1 MGEQNSSS
9 QLNDHIGAANKVD
22 VIVIGAGAAGLF
34 AAIEAGKRGRKV
46 VVFDHA
52 KRLGG
57 KILMSGG
64 GRCNFTNMYASH
76 ENFICENPHFC
87 KSALSQYTQWDFI
100 SLVNEHGIDYHEKTL
115 GQLFCDHSAK
125 DIVEMLLTECKKAKV
140 IIKNRTEIL
149 DLTAIDDSE
158 LNDGTECRYSVTTS
172 QGRYHCESLVVAT
185 GGLSMPK
192 LGATPYGY
200 RIAEQFGLPIIP
212 TKAALVPFTLH
223 EQDKAV
229 IGELSGISVDA
240 NASCNNMN
248 FNENILFTHRGLSG
262 PAVLQI
268 SSYWDPGQ
276 AVEFNL
282 FPNGDLLAD
291 LQQQQNDTPDT
302 QLSTALAKHYSKRF
316 VQAALPYFDI
326 ANKPLKQYNPKE
338 LENAAEAFTQWQ
350 IKPNGTEG
358 YRTAEVTLGGVDTDY
373 ISSKTMEVK
382 KQPGLYFVGEV
393 LDVTGWLGGY
403 NFQWAWSSG
412 FVAGQVV

>member
-1 MGEQNSSS
+1 M
-9 QLNDHIGAANKVD
+9 IKTD

-34 AAIEAGKRGRKV
+34 CATEAGKRGRSAI
-46 VVFDHA
+46 VFDHA

-100 SLVNEHGIDYHEKTL
+100 SLVNEYGIKYHEKTL
-115 GQLFCDHSAK
+115 GQLFCDDTAK
-125 DIVEMLLTECKKAKV
+125 DIVDMLLAECKKANV
-140 IIKNRTEIL
+140 SIKNRTEIL
-149 DLTAIDDSE
+149 DVKSLKGIENDSSGKPIGE
-158 LNDGTECRYSVTTS
+158 SMRYLVNTS
-172 QGRYHCESLVVAT
+172 QGEFACESLVIAT

-192 LGATPYGY
+192 LGATPFGY
-200 RIAEQFGLPIIP
+200 RVAEQFNIPIIP

-223 EQDKAV
+223 EQDKQV

-240 NASCNNMN
+240 NAQCNDMN

-268 SSYWDPGQ
+268 SSYWEPGQ
-276 AVEFNL
+276 AVEFDL
-282 FPNGDLLAD
+282 FPNGNLHQDLIE
-291 LQQQQNDTPDT
+291 QQSQTPDAH
-302 QLSTALAKHYSKRF
+302 LSTALAKHYSKRF
-316 VQAALPYFDI
+316 VQAALPYFNV

-338 LENAAEAFTQWQ
+338 LQSAAEAFSQWQ

-358 YRTAEVTLGGVDTDY
+358 YRTAEVTLGGVNTDY
-373 ISSKTMEVK
+373 VSSKTMEVK
-382 KQPGLYFVGEV
+382 NQEGLFFIGEV

-412 FVAGQVV
+412 WVAGQVV